1 MNDVWSFCDDK
12 VMNLLCTLMFMV
24 IHFHCGCCLCPF
36 FLQISNCLSLF
47 VEWKLVTDARVEH
60 VLNKLNEVDA
70 VSLTLGTFLVTNC
83 RSLPRKSQ
91 AKELQLTRHWLRKG
105 ILRLAE
111 KNLVQT
117 SACSLHKVYLHVLF
131 FEMSV
136 SPLKI
141 FCPR

>member
-1 MNDVWSFCDDK
+1 MDSMNDVWSFCDDT

-36 FLQISNCLSLF
+36 FLQNSNCLSLF
-47 VEWKLVTDARVEH
+47 VEWKLVTDVEN
-60 VLNKLNEVDA
+60 VLNKQNEVDA
-70 VSLTLGTFLVTNC
+70 VSLTLGTFLATNC

-91 AKELQLTRHWLRKG
+91 AKELYRDCLRKG

-117 SACSLHKVYLHVLF
+117 SACSLHKVYLHVSF
-131 FEMSV
+131 FDMWV